1 MKNKTK
7 KIIAYLVKYLIII
20 IPGVV
25 VIYFISIMGDLS
37 KRSYND
43 STRYSQNIIRAISND
58 INTRVPS
65 QKEYIGEIQDYVGVI
80 DANEGVYA
88 QVFDNKGNI
97 IPTDRVAVGFDENS
111 NFSVKDDKNF
121 MSFAKNANSG
131 TKNIRYNNNI
141 DINVAFSWIPNSTNS
156 DGTHPSYLVVVG
168 KIDPLSSVYKNV
180 ILNFIIA
187 ALIITL
193 LSSAVIGYSNKF
205 HTDDDKKEFG
215 GNI

>member
-7 KIIAYLVKYLIII
+7 KVITYLVKYLIII
-20 IPGVV
+20 IPGIV

-43 STRYSQNIIRAISND
+43 STRYSQNIIRAISSD

-65 QKEYIGEIQDYVGVI
+65 QKEYISEIQDYVGVI
-80 DANEGVYA
+80 DASDGVYA
-88 QVFDNKGNI
+88 QVFDSNGNI
-97 IPTDRVAVGFDENS
+97 IPTDRAAFGLEEDA
-111 NFSVKDDKNF
+111 NFSVKDDKAF

-131 TKNIRYNNNI
+131 TKNIRYNDNI

-156 DGTHPSYLVVVG
+156 DKTHPSYLVVVG

-193 LSSAVIGYSNKF
+193 LSSTVIGYSNRF
-205 HTDDDKKEFG
+205 HIDDDKKESG
-215 GNI
+215 GSV

>member
-1 MKNKTK
+1 MKNKIK
-7 KIIAYLVKYLIII
+7 KVIAYLAKYLIII

-25 VIYFISIMGDLS
+25 VIYFIGIMGDLS

-58 INTRVPS
+58 INTRVPNHG
-65 QKEYIGEIQDYVGVI
+65 EYISEIRDYVGVI
-80 DANEGVYA
+80 DASDGVYA

-97 IPTDRVAVGFDENS
+97 IPTDRAAVGLEEDA
-111 NFSVKDDKNF
+111 NFSVKDDKAF
-121 MSFAKNANSG
+121 MSFAKKANSG

-156 DGTHPSYLVVVG
+156 DKTHPSYLVVVG

-180 ILNFIIA
+180 ILNFIIT